1 MEYTIENG
9 ARLYC
14 KKNRQLYL
22 DMGATIEPDRDDWRQ
37 VWDRVAFSIL
47 SANAPF
53 DGTVRALKFMAWRRD
68 GERDITDDIVLSMCR
83 GMTKSKLRYVE
94 ALPTRYDCDTLCQS
108 PSPDWDTYRLRLRDS
123 IKGLG
128 LAKATFAACLLYPTT
143 ADIACV
149 DVHIHRLFTGVQK
162 APHRI
167 APHKYLAIEDNIRRI
182 GRDTGLPTFLCQ
194 WALWD
199 WARGKVEDHQIW
211 PQY

>member
-68 GERDITDDIVLSMCR
+68 GERDITDDIVISMCR

-94 ALPTRYDCDTLCQS
+94 ALPTRYDCDTLCQYS
-108 PSPDWDTYRLRLRDS
+108 LTRLGY
-123 IKGLG
+123 IQ
-128 LAKATFAACLLYPTT
+128 ATLE
-143 ADIACV
+143 
-149 DVHIHRLFTGVQK
+149 G
-162 APHRI
+162 
-167 APHKYLAIEDNIRRI
+167 
-182 GRDTGLPTFLCQ
+182 
-194 WALWD
+194 
-199 WARGKVEDHQIW
+199 
-211 PQY
+211 